1 MSYKA
6 GLLDDTSNFDLGAK
20 DDLNMSSALLY
31 TDEKKKMINAR
42 MSKRI
47 NEELLINDN
56 PHIYPGYIESLPGQF
71 IDKRPSQS
79 IKVTESYVVS
89 DPKIETDYYIYT
101 ITGLDFKTCNQ
112 L

>member
-1 MSYKA
+1 M
-6 GLLDDTSNFDLGAK
+6 LDETSISNLGAK
-20 DDLNMSSALLY
+20 DDLDISCALLY
-31 TDEKKKMINAR
+31 TDETKKKLNAR

-56 PHIYPGYIESLPGQF
+56 PHIYPGHIESLPGQF
-71 IDKRPSQS
+71 IDKQRPFQS
-79 IKVTESYVVS
+79 NAVTESYVVS

-101 ITGLDFKTCNQ
+101 ITGQDFKTGAQ